1 MGITFKHLLTVA
13 LMAVAIGANARE
25 TYNFNSEWRIEKQKK
40 TVTLPHAWNE
50 NEAYKVY
57 INKMS
62 DSVIWYRKT
71 FVLPK
76 NAEGRRV
83 FIEFEG
89 ARQAA
94 EVFVN
99 GKNVG
104 LHENGVMAFGFDLTP
119 YVKRGRNLI
128 EVRTDNDW
136 HYHERATKSVCQERQ
151 ESDRGAYGQR
161 LALS

>member
-62 DSVIWYRKT
+62 DSVI
-71 FVLPK
+71 
-76 NAEGRRV
+76 
-83 FIEFEG
+83 
-89 ARQAA
+89 
-94 EVFVN
+94 
-99 GKNVG
+99 
-104 LHENGVMAFGFDLTP
+104 
-119 YVKRGRNLI
+119 
-128 EVRTDNDW
+128 
-136 HYHERATKSVCQERQ
+136 
-151 ESDRGAYGQR
+151 
-161 LALS
+161 